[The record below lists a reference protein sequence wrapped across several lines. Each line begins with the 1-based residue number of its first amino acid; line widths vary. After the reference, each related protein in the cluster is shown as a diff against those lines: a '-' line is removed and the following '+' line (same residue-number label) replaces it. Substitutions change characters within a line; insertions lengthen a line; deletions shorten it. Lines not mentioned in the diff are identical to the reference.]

1 MPDII
6 HVDMDC
12 FFAAVEIKDNPEL
25 AGKSVIVGAL
35 PGTRG
40 VVAACSYEARKYG
53 IHSAMP
59 VSQAYKRCPHGVFLP
74 PRGYRY
80 VEESEKIHDIFHYY
94 TPLVESL
101 SLDEAFLDISGSH
114 LLFGSSVEIGR
125 EIKRRI
131 REATGLI
138 ASVGIAPTKFVA
150 KIASDLEKP
159 DGFVVVYEED
169 VLDFLRPLDARKMW
183 GVGRVTWQK
192 LEKLGL
198 RTIGDIRD
206 YPPEQLERIFGQQGL
221 HFHNLSLGIDER
233 SVNPVWDRK
242 QVGAEYTFD
251 VDTGDMSEVE
261 RTLLALS
268 DKVASRLYRKGFRGR
283 TVTLKLRDETFNTV
297 TRSRT
302 LSRAL
307 MSGEDIYREARSLF
321 RGENLHGRKVRLV
334 GISVSEFESENQI
347 SLFDEKTVERKE
359 KVEEVIA
366 RVRDKF
372 GKTAITR
379 AALVKKEPKAQNGEP
394 KVQSPKY
401 KEKTQRGKGT
411 EAQREKNRDKG
422 TT

>member
-1 MPDII
+1 
-6 HVDMDC
+6 MDC
-12 FFAAVEIKDNPEL
+12 FFAAVEIKDNPDL
-25 AGKSVIVGAL
+25 AGKPVIVGAL

-40 VVAACSYEARKYG
+40 VVSACSYEARKYG

-131 REATGLI
+131 RETTGLV

-159 DGFVVVYEED
+159 DGFVVVHEEE

-192 LEKLGL
+192 LEKLSL

-206 YPPEQLERIFGQQGL
+206 YPPEQMERIFGQQGI

-251 VDTGDMSEVE
+251 VDTGDMDEVE
-261 RTLLALS
+261 RTILALS

-302 LSRAL
+302 LSRAV

-347 SLFDEKTVERKE
+347 SLFDEKTTERKE

-379 AALVKKEPKAQNGEP
+379 AALVKKDGIRNTEDKNQKKKPQNLSGL
-394 KVQSPKY
+394 
-401 KEKTQRGKGT
+401 
-411 EAQREKNRDKG
+411 
-422 TT
+422 

>member
-1 MPDII
+1 
-6 HVDMDC
+6 MDC

-359 KVEEVIA
+359 KVEEV
-366 RVRDKF
+366 
-372 GKTAITR
+372 
-379 AALVKKEPKAQNGEP
+379 KEEE
-394 KVQSPKY
+394 
-401 KEKTQRGKGT
+401 KEKEEKLEDEKDIL
-411 EAQREKNRDKG
+411 EALEE
-422 TT
+422 

>member
-1 MPDII
+1 LNAWSNKALPDII

-12 FFAAVEIKDNPEL
+12 FFAAVEIKDNPDL
-25 AGKSVIVGAL
+25 AGKPVIVGAL

-40 VVAACSYEARKYG
+40 VVAACSYEARKFG

-59 VSQAYKRCPHGVFLP
+59 VSQAYKRCPHGVFVI

-80 VEESEKIHDIFHYY
+80 VEESEKIHDIFHYF

-101 SLDEAFLDISGSH
+101 SLDEAFLDVSGSH
-114 LLFGSSVEIGR
+114 LLFGTSIEIGR

-131 REATGLI
+131 REETGLV
-138 ASVGIAPTKFVA
+138 ASVGVAPTKFIA

-159 DGFVVVYEED
+159 NGFVVVQEDD
-169 VLDFLRPLDARKMW
+169 VLDFLAPLDARKMW
-183 GVGRVTWQK
+183 GVGKVTWKK
-192 LEKLGL
+192 LENLGI
-198 RTIGDIRD
+198 RTIGDIRSF
-206 YPPEQLERIFGQQGL
+206 PAEELERIFGSQGIHL
-221 HFHNLSLGIDER
+221 HNLSLGLDER

-251 VDTGDMSEVE
+251 VDTGDMDEVE

-302 LSRAL
+302 LGRAI
-307 MSGEDIYREARSLF
+307 MSGEDIYREGRSLF
-321 RGENLHGRKVRLV
+321 RNENLRGRKVRLIGV
-334 GISVSEFESENQI
+334 SVSEFEEESQI
-347 SLFDEKTVERKE
+347 SLFDEKTTERKE
-359 KVEEVIA
+359 KLEEVIA

-379 AALVKKEPKAQNGEP
+379 AALVKKESKA
-394 KVQSPKY
+394 QSPKP
-401 KEKTQRGKGT
+401 KE
-411 EAQREKNRDKG
+411 
-422 TT
+422 